1 MTPSHNRTVRALV
14 SVALAI
20 MVPFAQL
27 ADHSPTQVIPAVP
40 AAITVNPPATSV
52 DARPVAGV
60 VIRRRC

>member
-1 MTPSHNRTVRALV
+1 M